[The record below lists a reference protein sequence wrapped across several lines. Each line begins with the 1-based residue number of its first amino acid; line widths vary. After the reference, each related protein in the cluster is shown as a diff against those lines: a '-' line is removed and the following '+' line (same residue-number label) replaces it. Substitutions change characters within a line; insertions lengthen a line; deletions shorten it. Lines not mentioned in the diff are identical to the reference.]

1 MHTNFAILY
10 KFENF
15 ASFDL
20 TFDTIYYKM
29 SPVNKKLIA
38 NFSFD
43 PEKTVNK
50 IFHYDF
56 CYFVKNGR
64 GKSKKFPHKKK

>member
-1 MHTNFAILY
+1 
-10 KFENF
+10 
-15 ASFDL
+15 
-20 TFDTIYYKM
+20 M

-38 NFSFD
+38 NFSVD

-64 GKSKKFPHKKK
+64 GSQRNFLTKKKEIVVVSHLIRQAGKN